1 MPYHVDSEVG
11 RLHQVILHR
20 PGEEMRRLTPQN
32 REELLFDEVL
42 WVERAQE
49 EHDAFARA
57 LRDQGVEVRYLAD
70 LLRETLAVPAAR
82 DVVLDNT
89 FDAALL
95 GAAGVPPVRE
105 LVDSL
110 DAEEL
115 TGLLIGGLTKRELLE
130 RIPEPRSVALHV
142 LPLDA
147 FVLPPLPNHL
157 YARDASAW
165 VYDGVGVSNMRKRS
179 RLRESLHYQAIYR
192 HHPDFAD
199 GSHHLWSGAGGR
211 RSVSVEGGD
220 VLVLGRGAVLVGM
233 TERTT
238 AQGVERLA
246 QRLFATGS
254 ASQVVALA
262 MPQVRAFMHLDTVMT
277 MVDDHT
283 FVEYAGLGSLPSYR
297 ITPGDAD
304 GELVITDH
312 PPEEMHA
319 SIAQALGIDEL
330 RVLTPAQDSLSAER
344 EQWDDACNVLAVA
357 PGVVMAYERNTTT
370 NDYLREHG
378 VEVIEVPGSE
388 LGRGRGGP
396 RCMSCPI
403 RRDGI

>member
-1 MPYHVDSEVG
+1 MTFHVDSEVG

-20 PGEEMRRLTPQN
+20 PDVEMQRLTPQN
-32 REELLFDEVL
+32 REELLFDEIL

-57 LRDQGVEVRYLAD
+57 LREHGVEVRYLAD

-82 DVVLDNT
+82 SLIVDST
-89 FDAALL
+89 FGTSLL
-95 GAAGVPPVRE
+95 GAAGVSPVRE
-105 LVDSL
+105 LVDTL
-110 DAEEL
+110 DAQEL
-115 TGLLIGGLTKRELLE
+115 TTVLIGGLTKRELLE

-142 LPLDA
+142 LGPDD

-192 HHPDFAD
+192 FHPDFT
-199 GSHHLWSGAGGR
+199 GVGFHLWSGAGGR
-211 RSVSVEGGD
+211 SGINVEGGD
-220 VLVLGRGAVLVGM
+220 VLVLGRGTVLVGM
-233 TERTT
+233 SERTT
-238 AQGVERLA
+238 PQGVERVA
-246 QRLFATGS
+246 QRLFETGS

-262 MPQVRAFMHLDTVMT
+262 MPQERAFMHLDTVMT

-283 FVEYAGLGSLPSYR
+283 IIEYAGLGALPTYR
-297 ITPGDAD
+297 LTPGDAH

-312 PPEEMHA
+312 PPEDMHA
-319 SIAQALGIDEL
+319 SIAQALGIEEL

-344 EQWDDACNVLAVA
+344 EQWDDACNVLALE

-370 NDYLREHG
+370 NAYLRSHG
-378 VEVIEVPGSE
+378 VEVITVPGSE

-396 RCMSCPI
+396 RCMSCPTI
-403 RRDGI
+403 RDGI

>member
-1 MPYHVDSEVG
+1 MTYHVDSEVG

-20 PGEEMRRLTPQN
+20 PDLELRRLTPQN
-32 REELLFDEVL
+32 RDELLFDEVL

-49 EHDAFARA
+49 EHDAFAGA
-57 LRDQGVEVRYLAD
+57 LREHGVEVCYLAD
-70 LLRETLAVPAAR
+70 LLRETLAVPTAR
-82 DVVLDNT
+82 ALVVEHT
-89 FDAALL
+89 FHAALL
-95 GAAGVPPVRE
+95 GAAAVEPVLE
-105 LVDSL
+105 LVATL
-110 DAEEL
+110 DAAEL
-115 TGLLIGGLTKRELLE
+115 TRVLIGGMTKRELLD
-130 RIPEPRSVALHV
+130 RIGEPRSVALHV
-142 LPLDA
+142 LGHDD

-192 HHPDFAD
+192 FHPDFA
-199 GSHHLWSGAGGR
+199 GAGFHLWSGAGGR
-211 RSVSVEGGD
+211 SAISVEGGD

-238 AQGVERLA
+238 PQGVERVA

-254 ASQVVALA
+254 ATQVVALA
-262 MPQVRAFMHLDTVMT
+262 LPLERAFMHLDTVMT

-283 FVEYAGLGSLPSYR
+283 VIEYAGLGALPSYR
-297 ITPGDAD
+297 ITPGDGE

-319 SIAQALGIDEL
+319 SIAQALGVDSL
-330 RVLTPAQDSLSAER
+330 RVLTPAQDSRSAER

-357 PGVVMAYERNTTT
+357 PGVVVAYERNTTT
-370 NDYLREHG
+370 NAHLRAHG
-378 VEVIEVPGSE
+378 VEVVEVPGSE

-396 RCMSCPI
+396 RCMSCPTV
-403 RRDGI
+403 RDGI

>member
-1 MPYHVDSEVG
+1 MTFHVDSEVG

-20 PGEEMRRLTPQN
+20 PGLEMRRLTPQN
-32 REELLFDEVL
+32 RDELLFDEVL

-49 EHDAFARA
+49 EHDAFAAA
-57 LRDQGVEVRYLAD
+57 LREHGVEVRYLID

-82 DVVLDNT
+82 SLIVEHT
-89 FDAALL
+89 FDAGLL
-95 GAAGVPPVRE
+95 GAAGVAPVLE
-105 LVDSL
+105 MVQGLDPADLATILV
-110 DAEEL
+110 
-115 TGLLIGGLTKRELLE
+115 GGLTKRELLE
-130 RIPEPRSVALHV
+130 RIAEPRSVVLHV
-142 LPLDA
+142 LGPDD

-192 HHPDFAD
+192 FHPDFA
-199 GSHHLWSGAGGR
+199 GVSFHLWSGAGGR
-211 RSVSVEGGD
+211 SGINVEGGD

-233 TERTT
+233 SERTT
-238 AQGVERLA
+238 PQGVERVA
-246 QRLFATGS
+246 QRLFENGS
-254 ASQVVALA
+254 ATQVVALA
-262 MPQVRAFMHLDTVMT
+262 MPQERAFMHLDTVMT

-283 FVEYAGLGSLPSYR
+283 FVEYAGLGTLPSYR
-297 ITPGDAD
+297 IRPGDAP

-312 PPEEMHA
+312 SPEDMHA

-344 EQWDDACNVLAVA
+344 EQWDDACNVLALA
-357 PGVVMAYERNTTT
+357 PGVVVGYERNTTT
-370 NDYLREHG
+370 NEYLRSHG
-378 VEVIEVPGSE
+378 VDVIAVPGGE

-396 RCMSCPI
+396 RCMSCPTV
-403 RRDGI
+403 REGI

>member
-1 MPYHVDSEVG
+1 MTFHVDSEVG
-11 RLHQVILHR
+11 RLHEVILHR
-20 PGEEMRRLTPQN
+20 PDLEMRRLTPQN
-32 REELLFDEVL
+32 RDELLFDEVL

-49 EHDAFARA
+49 EHDAFAEA
-57 LRDQGVEVRYLAD
+57 LRERGVEVRYLAA
-70 LLRETLAVPAAR
+70 LLCETLAVPSAR
-82 DVVLDNT
+82 SLVVEHT
-89 FDAALL
+89 FHTALL
-95 GAAGVPPVRE
+95 GAAAVQPVQE
-105 LVDSL
+105 MVGAL
-110 DAEEL
+110 DAGEL
-115 TGLLIGGLTKRELLE
+115 TRVLIGGMTKRELLE
-130 RIPEPRSVALHV
+130 RVDEPRSVALHV
-142 LPLDA
+142 LGLDD

-192 HHPDFAD
+192 FHPDFAD
-199 GSHHLWSGAGGR
+199 AGFHLWSGAGGR
-211 RSVSVEGGD
+211 SAISVEGGD

-238 AQGVERLA
+238 PQGVERVA

-254 ASQVVALA
+254 ATQVVALA
-262 MPQVRAFMHLDTVMT
+262 LPLERAFMHLDTVMT

-283 FVEYAGLGSLPSYR
+283 VIEYAGLGALPSYR
-297 ITPGDAD
+297 IRPGDGD
-304 GELVITDH
+304 GELVIIDH

-319 SIAQALGIDEL
+319 SIAQALGLDEL
-330 RVLTPAQDSLSAER
+330 RVLTPAQDSRSAER

-357 PGVVMAYERNTTT
+357 PGVVVAYERNTTT
-370 NDYLREHG
+370 NAYLRAHG

-396 RCMSCPI
+396 RCMSCPTV
-403 RRDGI
+403 RDGI

>member
-1 MPYHVDSEVG
+1 MTFHVDSEVG
-11 RLHQVILHR
+11 RLHEVILHR
-20 PGEEMRRLTPQN
+20 PDLEMRRLTPQN
-32 REELLFDEVL
+32 RDELLFDEVL

-49 EHDAFARA
+49 EHDAFAEA
-57 LRDQGVEVRYLAD
+57 LRERGVEVRYLAA
-70 LLRETLAVPAAR
+70 LLCETLAVPSAR
-82 DVVLDNT
+82 SLVVEHT
-89 FDAALL
+89 FHTALL
-95 GAAGVPPVRE
+95 GAAAVQPVQGM
-105 LVDSL
+105 VGAL
-110 DAEEL
+110 DAGEL
-115 TGLLIGGLTKRELLE
+115 TRVLIGGMTKRELLE
-130 RIPEPRSVALHV
+130 RVDEPRSVALHV
-142 LPLDA
+142 LGLDD

-192 HHPDFAD
+192 FHPDFAD
-199 GSHHLWSGAGGR
+199 AGFHLWSGAGGR
-211 RSVSVEGGD
+211 SAISVEGGD

-238 AQGVERLA
+238 PQGVERVA

-254 ASQVVALA
+254 ATQVVALA
-262 MPQVRAFMHLDTVMT
+262 LPLERAFMHLDTVMT

-283 FVEYAGLGSLPSYR
+283 VIEYAGLGALPSYR
-297 ITPGDAD
+297 IRPGDGD
-304 GELVITDH
+304 GELVIIDH

-319 SIAQALGIDEL
+319 SIAQALGLDEL
-330 RVLTPAQDSLSAER
+330 RVLTPAQDSRSAER

-357 PGVVMAYERNTTT
+357 PGVVVAYERNTTT
-370 NDYLREHG
+370 NAYLRAHG

-396 RCMSCPI
+396 RCMSCPTV
-403 RRDGI
+403 RDGI